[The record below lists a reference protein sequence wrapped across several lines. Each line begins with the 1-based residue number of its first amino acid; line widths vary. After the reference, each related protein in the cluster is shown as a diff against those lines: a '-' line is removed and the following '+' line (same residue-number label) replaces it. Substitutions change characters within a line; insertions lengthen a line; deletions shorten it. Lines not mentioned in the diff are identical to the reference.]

1 MNPGGAGSG
10 AVLVIGAT
18 GLLGSHTADRLEAIG
33 RQVIRTSRE
42 GHEADLGCDLTRPE
56 SVGAALESASP
67 GAIVNAAGISSAARA
82 WRDPGEA
89 FGINTR
95 GTLHLLDAM
104 RETVRASHLVVASS
118 GSVYGVSKTGRG
130 GMKTGAFT
138 EGDPARPAS
147 PYAASKAAA
156 EVLCSQ
162 YSREHGMAIT
172 QARIFN
178 QLGPGQ
184 TPGQAPSE
192 FAREIA
198 LAEARGDPRVVL
210 EVGNPGA
217 ERDYTDVRD
226 TARALSSLV
235 EQGTTGVFN
244 VCSGRAVSLASVIES
259 LAALTP
265 VNVEVAVEPAR
276 AHPVDPAAV
285 TGSNC
290 KLAAATGWK
299 PETTVVESLRDL
311 LEDWRRRI

>member
-18 GLLGSHTADRLEAIG
+18 GLLGRHAADRLEAIG
-33 RQVIRTSRE
+33 RRVIRTSRD
-42 GHEADLGCDLTRPE
+42 GREADLGCDLTRPE
-56 SVGAALESASP
+56 SVGAALESTSP
-67 GAIVNAAGISSAARA
+67 GAIVHAAGISSAATA
-82 WRDPGEA
+82 WRDPDEA

-95 GTLHLLDAM
+95 GTLNLLDAM

-118 GSVYGVSKTGRG
+118 GSVYGVS
-130 GMKTGAFT
+130 KTGAFT

-172 QARIFN
+172 LARIFN

-184 TPGQAPSE
+184 APGQAPSE

-198 LAEARGDPRVVL
+198 LAEARGDTRVVL

-226 TARALSSLV
+226 TARALAGLV
-235 EQGTTGVFN
+235 EQETTGVFN
-244 VCSGRAVSLASVIES
+244 VCSGRAVSLVSVIES

-265 VNVEVAVEPAR
+265 VDVEVAVEPAR

-285 TGSNC
+285 TGSNR
-290 KLAAATGWK
+290 KLAAAIGWK
-299 PETTVVESLRDL
+299 PETTVFESLRDL